1 MKGDANDLRIFRSVV
16 DAFEAADITTSK
28 TAMLGVLAMM
38 LDGLDLFHGISHEM
52 AIALARVHAE
62 KIASERK
69 GPPS

>member
-1 MKGDANDLRIFRSVV
+1 
-16 DAFEAADITTSK
+16 
-28 TAMLGVLAMM
+28 M